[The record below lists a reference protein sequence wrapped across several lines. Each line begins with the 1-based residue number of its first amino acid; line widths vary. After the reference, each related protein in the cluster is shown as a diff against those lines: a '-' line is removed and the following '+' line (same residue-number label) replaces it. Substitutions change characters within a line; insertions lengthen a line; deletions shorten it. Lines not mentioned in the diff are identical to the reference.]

1 MILHGLF
8 RFGGKMTHGRAG
20 ARHWLRLR
28 NGFFSAKLA
37 TFKWLLE
44 KILSCDIVFFYWVG
58 ICQTLLCTNDAA
70 GQNWDRETAKL
81 VFIISDHLDFPQDSA
96 GQIEKL
102 PFWLI
107 QASPRNRIFCL
118 DLLCNQPQLTR
129 TDFMDH
135 INGNSYQ
142 NVLGITFHF
151 SKKLIIFICEN
162 RY

>member
-20 ARHWLRLR
+20 ARHWLRNIFQQSWPL
-28 NGFFSAKLA
+28 
-37 TFKWLLE
+37 WLLE

-70 GQNWDRETAKL
+70 GQKWDREIAKL
-81 VFIISDHLDFPQDSA
+81 VFIISDHLDFPQGAA

-118 DLLCNQPQLTR
+118 DLMQPTR

-135 INGNSYQ
+135 INGNSYL

>member
-28 NGFFSAKLA
+28 NIFQQSWPL
-37 TFKWLLE
+37 WLLE

-81 VFIISDHLDFPQDSA
+81 VFIISDHLDFPQGAA

-135 INGNSYQ
+135 INGNSYL

-151 SKKLIIFICEN
+151 SKKIIIFICEN

>member
-1 MILHGLF
+1 MIDRKRYNSNCNLWFCTDCLSSV
-8 RFGGKMTHGRAG
+8 GK
-20 ARHWLRLR
+20 WLTAEL
-28 NGFFSAKLA
+28 GPDTDWDWEIFFSNLA

-58 ICQTLLCTNDAA
+58 MCQTLLCTNDAA

-81 VFIISDHLDFPQDSA
+81 VFIISDHLDFPQGSA

-135 INGNSYQ
+135 INGKN
-142 NVLGITFHF
+142 
-151 SKKLIIFICEN
+151 
-162 RY
+162 